1 MSGPAARALA
11 GVLEVCTG
19 SQTLNHFFSSL
30 VPALCLEMVTASDAI
45 DALTA
50 AAHSTTTTTT
60 SSSSSTST
68 SSSSSST
75 IGVELE
81 VGGERALL
89 YEQDR
94 LEAIKEASTALMTA
108 VSSPGSI
115 GFLVAELSKL
125 MEHETDVR
133 RRRWGCYLTE
143 R

>member
-50 AAHSTTTTTT
+50 AAQSTTTTTTTSTTT
-60 SSSSSTST
+60 SSSSS
-68 SSSSSST
+68 SSA

-81 VGGERALL
+81 MGGERALA

-94 LEAIKEASTALMTA
+94 LEAVKEASTALMTA